1 MSDTSQDPSQD
12 PSQTDTGTDFSSWAA
27 GQGASMGTG
36 GGFGNLTAWPK
47 RTVVGIDP
55 TLAPETQQAIS
66 KQLKFFGTPGGKNV
80 GAVYDREFLV
90 NENRQ
95 IARAPYGP
103 DDVYNELYSMRDGQR
118 LSVLRLLQ
126 SRGFYG
132 SGKPSATGTLAKD
145 RNAFEEFLSFSNA
158 KGYTWMPMLQQ
169 LTATGASW
177 TGSGSGGSR
186 YRVSASEDITE
197 YLRQSSLEKLGRTM
211 SKADIDKAIASIQ
224 QQEASKGPSAPALSV
239 MAGQQVSQL
248 QGGAEKAV
256 RFRRAIDAAM
266 SIVG

>member
-1 MSDTSQDPSQD
+1 MADQTQDPNQD
-12 PSQTDTGTDFSSWAA
+12 PAQVDTGTDFAAWAS
-27 GQGASMGTG
+27 GQGSSGSSS
-36 GGFGNLTAWPK
+36 GGFGTLTSWPK
-47 RTVVGIDP
+47 RTIVGFDP
-55 TLAPETQQAIS
+55 KLAPETQKVIAAQI
-66 KQLKFFGTPGGKNV
+66 KMIGPGGRPV
-80 GAVYDREFLV
+80 GAVYDQEFLV

-103 DDVYNELYSMRDGQR
+103 DDVYNELYSMQDGER
-118 LSVLRLLQ
+118 LATLRLLQ

-132 SGKPSATGTLAKD
+132 SGKPSATGTLGKD

-158 KGYTWMPMLQQ
+158 KGYTWKPMLQQ
-169 LTATGASW
+169 ITATGASW

-197 YLRQSSLEKLGRTM
+197 YLRKSSLEKLGRTM

-224 QQEASKGPSAPALSV
+224 SQEASKGPSAPALSV

-256 RFRRAIDAAM
+256 RFRNAIDAAM